1 MSVNDFKLDLV
12 KVSKESTNS
21 NYSVKITSYS
31 LCTPGC
37 KTGALMGCTMKTA
50 SCGCHVHISK

>member
-1 MSVNDFKLDLV
+1 MILNWILV

>member
-31 LCTPGC
+31 LVPQVA
-37 KTGALMGCTMKTA
+37 KQ
-50 SCGCHVHISK
+50 VH